1 MSHKAARDPRL
12 DFFRGLGMF
21 VILIAHIP
29 WNSWTDW
36 IPARFGFSDGADLF
50 VFCSGLASSLAF
62 APIFEKR
69 GWLLGVAR
77 ILHRMWQVYWAH
89 IGGFLVV
96 LAIVA
101 SADSYFGVDRY
112 ARQLMLGDFFV
123 RLQFYAPG
131 LMTLRFVPNYFDILP
146 MYIAILGMIPIVM
159 ALAAVN
165 RALVALAVIGSWL
178 AANLGWLTLQADS
191 ASNREWFFDPFG
203 WQLVFFTG
211 FAFGKGWLPA
221 PPRDGRLIAA
231 AVLFILLAMPFSCQE
246 GFGCYAGFG
255 FFPTLGI
262 VHDWLGPAID
272 KTHIGILRYAH
283 FMATAYLAYL
293 AAGPRGANLRGLI
306 ATAIGKVGQQTL
318 AVFLTG
324 LVGGHVLGIV
334 LDVLGRGIAA
344 TALVNIIGAASL
356 VAAAT
361 FVSWFKSSPWTA
373 VSLQGNR
380 RTARSVDAAEFTA
393 DATRKVTS
401 PDCRRPAPTH
411 S

>member
-1 MSHKAARDPRL
+1 MNQKAARDPRL

-21 VILIAHIP
+21 IILIAHIP

-62 APIFEKR
+62 APIFEER

-96 LAIVA
+96 LAIITG
-101 SADSYFGVDRY
+101 ADSYFGGDRY
-112 ARQLMLGDFFV
+112 VQQLMLGDFFA
-123 RLQFYAPG
+123 RLQLYAPG

-159 ALAAVN
+159 ALASVH
-165 RALVALAVIGSWL
+165 RVLVVVAVIGAWL
-178 AANLGWLTLQADS
+178 AANFGLLTLQADS
-191 ASNREWFFDPFG
+191 VTGREWFFDPFG

-211 FAFGKGWLPA
+211 FAFGRGWIPA
-221 PPRDGRLIAA
+221 PPFDRRLPRL
-231 AVLFILLAMPFSCQE
+231 AVALIVFAIPVSCQE

-255 FFPTLGI
+255 YFPVLGTI
-262 VHDWLGPAID
+262 HDWLGSAID
-272 KTHIGILRYAH
+272 KTHIGFLRYAH

-293 AAGPRGANLRGLI
+293 AAGPRGANLRGPL
-306 ATAIGKVGQQTL
+306 AASVSRVGQQTL

-334 LDVLGRGIAA
+334 LDVFGRDPLT
-344 TALVNIIGAASL
+344 TAIVNILGVVGL
-356 VAAAT
+356 VVAAEVAG
-361 FVSWFKSSPWTA
+361 WFKSAPWRRGAPPRTNDALVFEQTLIASPNA
-373 VSLQGNR
+373 QEQ
-380 RTARSVDAAEFTA
+380 AA
-393 DATRKVTS
+393 
-401 PDCRRPAPTH
+401 
-411 S
+411 